1 MAWENPQQLGA
12 DVWVTQIVMLLSDL
26 IVHAAL
32 GDRGIQPDLVFGHS
46 YGEFAALTAAG
57 VWDLDAVIT
66 AARARYDGIEATPSA
81 YGTMMATTA
90 PPELIE
96 RLAATLPDRAYP
108 ANYNAPDQTVLGGRP
123 ETLKALAALLDS
135 NGHKS
140 QLLPVPCPFH
150 TPLMAGAGS
159 ILKQTLQTLRL
170 RALRV
175 PFVSSVTNRF
185 VAEPDEIRANLAAQL
200 TTPVRWVDLVQR
212 IAGEGETVFVE
223 VGPQQALSK
232 LNRRILEGRGAAGII
247 ACDNPKRAGIEQLL
261 HVQALL
267 ECLGALG
274 RSEAPQPQRVAPL
287 ATQSAPNVAQA
298 APAELSGVKPRQ
310 GHSHARRRDSTSPR
324 KNARRGQKG
333 WPTLWVERRTGN
345 SLADRR
351 QRYFCE
357 SCAACSDLGQGQR
370 RSASFAEWRPWARA
384 PPPRHV
390 ATSAVALSRSPVVPH
405 VSYGAA
411 PAVGPSPAARSAPA
425 QPAAVATAAAPTAP
439 KQQVAT
445 KPGGP
450 APAEL
455 EKFLINFVVEQTGY
469 PAGSRR
475 AGCRP

>member
-1 MAWENPQQLGA
+1 MLRDLVRDVPAAAATMREIDAVMLWRGFQTFAQMAWENPQQLGA

-170 RALRV
+170 RAPRV

-298 APAELSGVKPRQ
+298 APAELSGVKPVRARAQSRTSTRQ
-310 GHSHARRRDSTSPR
+310 HVAAKKCAARPKRMAHTLGRTAHRQLPRRSKATVLLRVMCSLQRPWPRATAQRLIRRMATMGTARRRQDTWPQAQSPCPV
-324 KNARRGQKG
+324 RRLCHTY
-333 WPTLWVERRTGN
+333 PMAPL
-345 SLADRR
+345 
-351 QRYFCE
+351 
-357 SCAACSDLGQGQR
+357 
-370 RSASFAEWRPWARA
+370 RP
-384 PPPRHV
+384 
-390 ATSAVALSRSPVVPH
+390 
-405 VSYGAA
+405 
-411 PAVGPSPAARSAPA
+411 
-425 QPAAVATAAAPTAP
+425 
-439 KQQVAT
+439 
-445 KPGGP
+445 
-450 APAEL
+450 
-455 EKFLINFVVEQTGY
+455 
-469 PAGSRR
+469 
-475 AGCRP
+475 